1 MEAGDVPTG
10 QATPSQ
16 AAQGRDQLSIYRGDF
31 PSLPPPPTMKTVIQC
46 IRLDFFNS
54 NTKCLEQIDFA
65 APVFI
70 MQEELSLIR

>member
-16 AAQGRDQLSIYRGDF
+16 AAQGWDQLSIYRGDF
-31 PSLPPPPTMKTVIQC
+31 PSPPPMKTVIQC

>member
-1 MEAGDVPTG
+1 MSPPDKPL
-10 QATPSQ
+10 QARLPRDGTNSPSTEET
-16 AAQGRDQLSIYRGDF
+16 S
-31 PSLPPPPTMKTVIQC
+31 PPPPMKTVIQC